1 MKPPSFLINLPI
13 YGDHTDVFYF
23 PVGET
28 REGKISLLTNELNP
42 LKHTGSY
49 VPVPYLPKHD
59 YVLLPG
65 TEEGRVRITYSEVIP
80 HCLQNFDYLTELC
93 TPQIAATKEE
103 KVSEI
108 IRYLYF
114 DYMYLDQLSD

>member
-28 REGKISLLTNELNP
+28 CEGKIILLTNELSQ

-80 HCLQNFDYLTELC
+80 HFLQNFDYMTELC
-93 TPQIAATKEE
+93 APQIAATREE
-103 KVSEI
+103 NVSDI
-108 IRYLYF
+108 IRF
-114 DYMYLDQLSD
+114 F

>member
-28 REGKISLLTNELNP
+28 REGKISLLTNELSP

-59 YVLLPG
+59 YVFLPG

-80 HCLQNFDYLTELC
+80 HCLQNFDYMTELC
-93 TPQIAATKEE
+93 PPQMAATREE
-103 KVSEI
+103 TVSEI
-108 IRYLYF
+108 IRYF
-114 DYMYLDQLSD
+114 